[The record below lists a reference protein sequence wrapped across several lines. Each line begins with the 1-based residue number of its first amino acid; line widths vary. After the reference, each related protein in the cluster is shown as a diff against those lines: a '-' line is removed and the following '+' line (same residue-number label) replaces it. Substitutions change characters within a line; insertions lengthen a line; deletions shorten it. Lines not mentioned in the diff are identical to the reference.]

1 MSAAA
6 PQLPDHERSTRAT
19 KVWKRVVSGGRIL
32 TSPLRPL
39 PDFLVIGAMRSG
51 STSLYRNLSMHPQVG
66 PAKHKEVHYF
76 DLRYRRGTLWYR
88 SNFPT
93 RRALRRR
100 EAATGSAAIT
110 GEASPYYLFHPLVPQ
125 RVHDALPD
133 AKLIAILRDP
143 VDRAVSNYHM
153 QVRRNLEDRP
163 MAEAMAVDIER
174 QGHHPPP
181 DAPEWNTRGAPVR
194 RTAYVGRGRYA
205 EQLERWYER
214 FPREQLLVVET
225 ASLSRG
231 DGQGFARVVE
241 FLGLDPWRPHAFSEH
256 NVASYPPAETEVR
269 EHLREYFAPY
279 NRRLF
284 DLLGVEFDWSG
295 AQPG

>member
-1 MSAAA
+1 MTA
-6 PQLPDHERSTRAT
+6 PGRQLPDHERSTPVT
-19 KVWKRVVSGGRIL
+19 KAWKRVISAGRIL

-51 STSLYRNLSMHPQVG
+51 STSLYRNLSAHPQVG
-66 PAKHKEVHYF
+66 AAKHKEVHYF
-76 DLRYRRGTLWYR
+76 DLRYQRGRLWYR

-93 RRALRRR
+93 RRALRGI
-100 EAATGSAAIT
+100 ETATGSPAIT

-125 RVHDALPD
+125 RVAAALPA

-174 QGHHPPP
+174 QDHLPPA

-205 EQLERWYER
+205 EQLERWFER

-231 DGQGFARVVE
+231 DGEGFARVVE
-241 FLGLDPWRPHAFSEH
+241 FLGLEPWRPDAFSEH

-269 EHLREYFAPY
+269 QQLHDYFAPY

-284 DLLGVEFDWSG
+284 ELLGVEFDW
-295 AQPG
+295 